1 MHNGKRTMSQRKK
14 HMLQFFQVH
23 SLFHGQNDEERRQL
37 RQVEVEMMY
46 FAIFFENLEKQQIN
60 TIATALASSR
70 DILHQQRSNSQV
82 FASLILGKRAILRD
96 EGDDEMDVP

>member
-1 MHNGKRTMSQRKK
+1 
-14 HMLQFFQVH
+14 
-23 SLFHGQNDEERRQL
+23 
-37 RQVEVEMMY
+37 MY

-82 FASLILGKRAILRD
+82 FASLILGKCAMKVMMKWMFHDLYFSSH
-96 EGDDEMDVP
+96 VSL

>member
-1 MHNGKRTMSQRKK
+1 
-14 HMLQFFQVH
+14 
-23 SLFHGQNDEERRQL
+23 
-37 RQVEVEMMY
+37 MY

-82 FASLILGKRAILRD
+82 FASLNLGKRAILRD
-96 EGDDEMDVP
+96 EGDDDHDLYFSSHVSLT